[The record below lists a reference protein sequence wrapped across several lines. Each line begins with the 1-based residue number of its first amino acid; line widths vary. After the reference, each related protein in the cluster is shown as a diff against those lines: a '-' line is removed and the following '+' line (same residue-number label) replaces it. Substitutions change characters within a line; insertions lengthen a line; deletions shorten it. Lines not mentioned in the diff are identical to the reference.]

1 MCSNDDE
8 PKVSLL
14 LIYRRPTTTE
24 RSEGGGGS
32 NNRGRAVRRGCI
44 SDGMSVD
51 GVNYYDTLII

>member
-14 LIYRRPTTTE
+14 LIYRRRLNVVKEEEAVTIVDEPLGE
-24 RSEGGGGS
+24 AV
-32 NNRGRAVRRGCI
+32 NN

-51 GVNYYDTLII
+51 DVNYYDTLII